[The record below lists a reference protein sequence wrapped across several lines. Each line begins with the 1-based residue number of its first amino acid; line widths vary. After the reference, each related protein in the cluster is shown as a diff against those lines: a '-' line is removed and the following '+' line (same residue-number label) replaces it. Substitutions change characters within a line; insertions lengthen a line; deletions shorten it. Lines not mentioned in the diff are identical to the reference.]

1 MPDAPRWGLVAG
13 REEEQEEEE
22 EEEFLNAH
30 LRGCELAFYSTIWSR
45 ALKVWGLG
53 FRFRV

>member
-45 ALKVWGLG
+45 ALKV
-53 FRFRV
+53 